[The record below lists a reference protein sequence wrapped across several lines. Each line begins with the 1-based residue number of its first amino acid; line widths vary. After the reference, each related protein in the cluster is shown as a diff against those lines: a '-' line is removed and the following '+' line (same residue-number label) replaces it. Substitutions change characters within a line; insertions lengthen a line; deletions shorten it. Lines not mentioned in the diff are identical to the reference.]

1 MMNNKVNDFKPLKI
15 IAKPDHIRTLT
26 EASAIKALAELIWNG
41 FDASSYNVSVKL
53 DFNDID
59 GLDRIIVEDQ
69 GDGIPFKDVESYFG
83 GIGDSWKKIKK
94 NSYHHPLHGQN
105 GKGRFKA
112 FCLGADVEWQTSY
125 LNKENYETY
134 SIHGN
139 HNQID
144 EFKTSSIARSKNGTK
159 GTKVIISNLL
169 PKANDLQK
177 NKTLD
182 ELTKKFAVF
191 LTEYSHLSLNFNGTK
206 LDPKSL
212 QIQSKDYDLTGL
224 IEGITDHP
232 IKLTIIEWSIDTDRV
247 ISLCTE
253 KGISLAEYEPK
264 NRIKAKGFNFTAYLK
279 SKYFQELENE
289 GLLSLAELEPSVKKI
304 TDNAVA
310 IIQEHFRQRIAERY
324 SSIVQEWKS
333 QNIYPYDDCKALS
346 PVEKAEQ
353 EVFDILAVNVQT
365 FLPNF
370 EKTELKSKKFMFKLI
385 AQAISENPESV
396 QKIITEVLDLK
407 KEDQDKLA
415 ELLDNTSLSSI
426 ISSAAIVANRLD
438 FLDAL
443 EDLLFNKESK
453 KTLTE
458 RDQLH
463 KILENEAWI
472 FDENFALTS
481 SEERLETVLEKHLS
495 KLGQREDEID
505 FTKPVLLPDGRTGR
519 IDLMLS
525 KVSQPRNGEFDYLV
539 VELKRPSKKVDA
551 EVLNQIEKYA
561 IAVAEDERFLN
572 VKAKWSFIAISNEL
586 DSYVTRKANQRN
598 LSPGIV
604 FQDGELNITVYVKS
618 WAEIIADA
626 RSKLQ
631 FINQHLEYK
640 VTLESSQKYLK
651 DAHEKYIPTIEKA
664 V

>member
-1 MMNNKVNDFKPLKI
+1 M
-15 IAKPDHIRTLT
+15 
-26 EASAIKALAELIWNG
+26 
-41 FDASSYNVSVKL
+41 
-53 DFNDID
+53 
-59 GLDRIIVEDQ
+59 
-69 GDGIPFKDVESYFG
+69 
-83 GIGDSWKKIKK
+83 
-94 NSYHHPLHGQN
+94 
-105 GKGRFKA
+105 
-112 FCLGADVEWQTSY
+112 
-125 LNKENYETY
+125 
-134 SIHGN
+134 
-139 HNQID
+139 
-144 EFKTSSIARSKNGTK
+144 
-159 GTKVIISNLL
+159 
-169 PKANDLQK
+169 
-177 NKTLD
+177 
-182 ELTKKFAVF
+182 
-191 LTEYSHLSLNFNGTK
+191 
-206 LDPKSL
+206 
-212 QIQSKDYDLTGL
+212 
-224 IEGITDHP
+224 
-232 IKLTIIEWSIDTDRV
+232 
-247 ISLCTE
+247 
-253 KGISLAEYEPK
+253 
-264 NRIKAKGFNFTAYLK
+264 
-279 SKYFQELENE
+279 
-289 GLLSLAELEPSVKKI
+289 
-304 TDNAVA
+304 
-310 IIQEHFRQRIAERY
+310 
-324 SSIVQEWKS
+324 
-333 QNIYPYDDCKALS
+333 
-346 PVEKAEQ
+346 
-353 EVFDILAVNVQT
+353 
-365 FLPNF
+365 
-370 EKTELKSKKFMFKLI
+370 
-385 AQAISENPESV
+385 
-396 QKIITEVLDLK
+396 
-407 KEDQDKLA
+407 
-415 ELLDNTSLSSI
+415 
-426 ISSAAIVANRLD
+426 ANRLD

-472 FDENFALTS
+472 FNENFALTS